1 VTNEINGSVRL
12 ARREQTRLK
21 TAKIGGFEL

>member
-1 VTNEINGSVRL
+1 VTNEINGFARL
-12 ARREQTRLK
+12 ARRKETRLK